1 MLDEVVRQLY
11 ARGVYGSIVLVRGEG
26 SVFRRLDRLR
36 ELEYAS
42 PATLAE
48 RQRRRVAEVV
58 HYARERVPLYRNRWS
73 GLQQF
78 SDLPLLSKE
87 DLQRHRDLLIADPG
101 PRRITAKTTGGST
114 GQAVTVLKNRDATA
128 AEMAA
133 TWLGYGWVGIRP
145 GDRAARFWGSPTT
158 TRRRVRMLGADL
170 AMRRLTFSSFA
181 FDENDLERY
190 WKRCL
195 GYRPRYLYGY
205 VSMLEAF
212 ANHVARQG
220 HDPAALGL
228 RAIVTTSEVLA
239 PTQRRLIAGVFGV
252 PVQNEYGCGEMGPI
266 AYSCEKDS
274 LHVMSES
281 VLAEVLDPSGAPVAA
296 GETGE
301 LVLTD
306 LNNRAMPLVRYRVG
320 DLAVQ
325 ALGSCSCGRG
335 FPTLD
340 RVWGRAYDFV
350 DGPDKKRYHGEF
362 FMYLFEDLRASGFPV
377 EQFQVVQVGVDRLI
391 VRLVASPAAE
401 TVVAVQNAFASRLP
415 AMKVTMEFVESVPR
429 SPSGKLRLIEN
440 RLAKSNA
447 PTAETV

>member
-1 MLDEVVRQLY
+1 
-11 ARGVYGSIVLVRGEG
+11 
-26 SVFRRLDRLR
+26 
-36 ELEYAS
+36 
-42 PATLAE
+42 
-48 RQRRRVAEVV
+48 
-58 HYARERVPLYRNRWS
+58 
-73 GLQQF
+73 
-78 SDLPLLSKE
+78 
-87 DLQRHRDLLIADPG
+87 
-101 PRRITAKTTGGST
+101 
-114 GQAVTVLKNRDATA
+114 
-128 AEMAA
+128 
-133 TWLGYGWVGIRP
+133 
-145 GDRAARFWGSPTT
+145 
-158 TRRRVRMLGADL
+158 
-170 AMRRLTFSSFA
+170 MRRLTFSSFA

-190 WKRCL
+190 WNRCL
-195 GYRPRYLYGY
+195 SYKPRYLYGY

-212 ANHVARQG
+212 ANHVARRG

-239 PTQRRLIAGVFGV
+239 PTQRRLIAGVFRV

-266 AYSCEKDS
+266 AYSCEQDS

-281 VLAEVLDPSGAPVAA
+281 VLAEVLDSSGAPVAP

-325 ALGSCSCGRG
+325 ASSSCSCGRG
-335 FPTLD
+335 FPTLEK
-340 RVWGRAYDFV
+340 VWGRAYDFV
-350 DGPDKKRYHGEF
+350 DGPDQKRYHGEF

-401 TVVAVQNAFASRLP
+401 TVVAIQNAFASRLP

-440 RLAKSNA
+440 RLAQSST
-447 PTAETV
+447 PTAEIV